1 MSATTSNV
9 IAPPVIPS
17 PASGRARLLWLLS
30 GLGIAGLAVL
40 YFFNPIEYAFYPAC
54 QFYKLTHL
62 HCPGCG
68 SLRAMHQ
75 LTHGHFIAA
84 FLSNPLL
91 IASIPIFAWIGFRK
105 LRLSPDHSANQ
116 TLIKPAAVW
125 TMLVIVIVFGILRN
139 LPFAAF
145 SWMSP

>member
-1 MSATTSNV
+1 MSTANSNR
-9 IAPPVIPS
+9 IQPPVISAP
-17 PASGRARLLWLLS
+17 
-30 GLGIAGLAVL
+30 GLGRTRWIWLSSAAVIAGLAVL
-40 YFFNPIEYAFYPAC
+40 YFFNPVDYALYPAC

-75 LTHGHFIAA
+75 LTHGHVTAA

-91 IASIPIFAWIGFRK
+91 IVSIPMLAWLGISK
-105 LRLSPDHSANQ
+105 LRNRSVSALMIQ
-116 TLIKPAAVW
+116 PAAAW
-125 TMLVIVIVFGILRN
+125 TILAIVIGFGILRN

-145 SWMSP
+145 AWMSP